1 MVGGESAAKLSSES
15 GDLELD
21 LVQQD
26 RQRRSLALR
35 LATSQDFG
43 LPWSDRDV
51 TVLLEELEVEVGEG
65 LNRFMYEDERL
76 PYAMY
81 LSKTLPFDEPK
92 SAEQII
98 QKTLWLWST
107 WEAISRATGKS
118 WWKIS
123 ESEKYR
129 LSLLTGDQ
137 DQQLKSAFK
146 YFDRCDR
153 VFAYIHEEEVQYN
166 DDQEKEML
174 DEHRDEEE
182 GEFLARIERDSIYY

>member
-1 MVGGESAAKLSSES
+1 MVGSESTARLSSDF

-21 LVQQD
+21 PVQQQD

-35 LATSQDFG
+35 LAHSEEYGPIWLDQDI
-43 LPWSDRDV
+43 V
-51 TVLLEELEVEVGEG
+51 VLLEELEVEVGEG
-65 LNRFMYEDERL
+65 MNRFMYEDERL

-81 LSKTLPFDEPK
+81 LSRSLPFIEPK

-98 QKTLWLWST
+98 QKILWLWST
-107 WEAISRATGKS
+107 WEAISLATGKS

-123 ESEKYR
+123 ESEKLR
-129 LSLLTGDQ
+129 LSLMTGDQ

-153 VFAYIHEEEVQYN
+153 VFAYIREEDVQCK
-166 DDQEKEML
+166 QKESL
-174 DEHRDEEE
+174 DSEEE